1 MPYFKD
7 ELAPKPS
14 WLSIYDTTNQY
25 QTVINT
31 AKAITYNNVGTLGDI
46 FLGVDGSSVTF
57 TDAGVYNIQF
67 SAQLASENTNTSFES
82 QIYIWA
88 RLNNVNIV
96 ESAGSI
102 TINGKSPR
110 VIAAWNYVL
119 DIPAAGTF
127 QLYWSTTNIESYLK
141 SNSSVAPSP
150 NVPSLILTANR
161 VA

>member
-67 SAQLASENTNTSFES
+67 IFKYLQQNAKFVGNRSHLASKLLSENFC
-82 QIYIWA
+82 
-88 RLNNVNIV
+88 
-96 ESAGSI
+96 
-102 TINGKSPR
+102 
-110 VIAAWNYVL
+110 
-119 DIPAAGTF
+119 
-127 QLYWSTTNIESYLK
+127 
-141 SNSSVAPSP
+141 
-150 NVPSLILTANR
+150 
-161 VA
+161 